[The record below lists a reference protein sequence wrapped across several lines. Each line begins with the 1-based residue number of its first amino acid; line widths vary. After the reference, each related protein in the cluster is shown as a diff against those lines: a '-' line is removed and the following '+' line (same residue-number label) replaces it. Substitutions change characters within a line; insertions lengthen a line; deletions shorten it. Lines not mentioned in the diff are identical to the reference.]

1 MTLEAASSRPA
12 PPVFNR
18 KNPLIA
24 KIARRK
30 LLSSKCKE
38 KETWHFEID
47 LQDSGLEYTPGD
59 SLAISSQNDPALVDE
74 ILGALGFSGDE
85 RVTDTGGS
93 EMSVREA
100 LIDSCVITQP
110 DKKFLRALVDKAE
123 GAAADIGKLL
133 EPDHKDALANFLW
146 GREIIDLLQQFPSI
160 RWEPQEFVSVLKKL
174 NVRLYSI
181 ASSLKA
187 NPNECHLTVAVVKY
201 KSHGR
206 DRLGVCSSWL
216 PYRTD
221 ENTEVPCFITPG
233 KAFRLPDPDDDSPV
247 IMCGPGTGIAPFR
260 AYLQERQATKA
271 KGKAWLFFGE
281 IHEESC
287 FFYREEWESYLA
299 DGTLDQLTTA
309 WSRDQ
314 EEKIYIQHKILENGA
329 EIWKWFQEG
338 AIFYV
343 CGDAERMAPDVDRAL
358 RQIVAEHGCMSEE
371 DAAAWMEQL
380 RIDKRY
386 RRDVY

>member
-1 MTLEAASSRPA
+1 MIPEAASSRPT
-12 PPVFNR
+12 PPAFNR
-18 KNPLIA
+18 KSPLIA
-24 KIARRK
+24 KIVRCE
-30 LLSSKCKE
+30 LLTEGCEE

-47 LQDSGLEYTPGD
+47 LQGSGLDYTPGD
-59 SLAISSQNDPALVDE
+59 SMAILSQNDPALVDE
-74 ILGALGFSGDE
+74 ILNALDFSGEETVIDPGKVE
-85 RVTDTGGS
+85 KPIRQ
-93 EMSVREA
+93 A
-100 LIDSCVITQP
+100 LIESCVITQP
-110 DKKFLRALVDKAE
+110 DKKLLRALVDKAD
-123 GAAADIGKLL
+123 GAAADIEQLL

-146 GREIIDLLQQFPSI
+146 GREVIDLLKQFPSLK
-160 RWEPQEFVSVLKKL
+160 WEAQEFVSVLKKL

-201 KSHGR
+201 NTHGR

-233 KAFRLPDPDDDSPV
+233 KAFRLPDPDDDVPV

-287 FFYREEWESYLA
+287 FFYRDEWEAYLA

-314 EEKIYIQHKILENGA
+314 EEKIYIQHKILEHGA

-358 RQIVAEHGCMSEE
+358 RQIVAEQGKMSEE
-371 DAAAWMEQL
+371 EAAAWMEQF